1 MSLQAPSPASKGNSP
16 IGRRRSTVAGFAV
29 VVGAV
34 AFLNGLAA
42 LLLLA
47 DLSDDPQRKLF
58 DINVA
63 LGTAIVTLSLG
74 GLLVYHAASA
84 LGGVGSTA
92 MPLRVPWALLAVFP
106 ALIAIGQF
114 QVDHPDRLPWLFPV
128 VNVAIVSIPSV
139 LVAAIVARR
148 YAHFNRFAWPV
159 SWRES
164 LTGFIYGAVGA
175 TTVAAILNTI
185 YFVVLGAVLIH
196 QAGDGDAFSLVDNLP
211 TLPRGWGLF
220 YDISVLSVFAPLN
233 EEAWKGF
240 IVALFFFRRGSAG
253 RCFLWGTLAGA
264 GFNLL
269 ETFQNSLSLVHPE
282 VVSEQTL
289 GSRWWLFAL
298 ARAGTGVMHPLATGL
313 AALGMFGLLRRK
325 PRYLLG
331 YPAGVLLH
339 GSWNFMVYVNAGD
352 AFFSQA
358 GPDSRALDIL
368 SVTALAAIF
377 LMSVT
382 LLWELPRR
390 ILDNAP
396 APLYRLIGMVPADN
410 AGAREPRSSL
420 F

>member
-1 MSLQAPSPASKGNSP
+1 M
-16 IGRRRSTVAGFAV
+16 AGFAV

-42 LLLLA
+42 LLLLV

-58 DINVA
+58 DVNVA

-74 GLLVYHAASA
+74 GLLVYQAASA

-92 MPLRVPWALLAVFP
+92 MTHRVPWALLAAFP
-106 ALIAIGQF
+106 VLIAVGQF
-114 QVDHPDRLPWLFPV
+114 QVDHPERLPWLFPV

-139 LVAAIVARR
+139 LVAAVVARR
-148 YAHFNRFAWPV
+148 YARFNRFAWPV
-159 SWRES
+159 SWREW
-164 LTGFIYGAVGA
+164 LTGFIYGAIGA

-185 YFVVLGAVLIH
+185 YFIALGAILIDTV
-196 QAGDGDAFSLVDNLP
+196 GEGDAFHLVDNLP

-233 EEAWKGF
+233 EEWWKGF
-240 IVALFFFRRGSAG
+240 IVALFFFRKGSAG

-313 AALGMFGLLRRK
+313 AALGIFGLLRRK

-339 GSWNFMVYVNAGD
+339 GTWNFMVYVNAGD

-390 ILDNAP
+390 ILDGVP
-396 APLYRLIGMVPADN
+396 APLYRLIGMVPAGD
-410 AGAREPRSSL
+410 GAREPNPSL